1 MREAIQIIFDPRYYV
16 FHIAIFLIAAS
27 LLATLFY
34 EMRKPKKDPNDDPDT
49 KRMNDML
56 KD

>member
-1 MREAIQIIFDPRYYV
+1 MDILFEAKYYV
-16 FHIAIFLIAAS
+16 FHIAILLIAVV
-27 LLATLFY
+27 LLSTLVY
-34 EMRKPKKDPNDDPDT
+34 EMRKPKKNPNDDPDT

>member
-1 MREAIQIIFDPRYYV
+1 MDLLTNPRYYV
-16 FHIAIFLIAAS
+16 FHIAILLIAVS
-27 LLATLFY
+27 LIGTLIY
-34 EMRKPKKDPNDDPDT
+34 EMRKPRKDPNDDPDT

>member
-1 MREAIQIIFDPRYYV
+1 MFIPSEFWPKI
-16 FHIAIFLIAAS
+16 IAIFLIAGG
-27 LLATLFY
+27 LLATLIH
-34 EMRKPKKDPNDDPDT
+34 EMRKPKEDPNRDPDT

>member
-1 MREAIQIIFDPRYYV
+1 MREAIQIIFDPQYYV
-16 FHIAIFLIAAS
+16 FHIAIFFIAAS

>member
-1 MREAIQIIFDPRYYV
+1 MFIAEEFWPKM
-16 FHIAIFLIAAS
+16 IAIILIAAG
-27 LLATLFY
+27 LLFTLFR
-34 EMRKPKKDPNDDPDT
+34 EMRKPKEDPNRDPDT

>member
-1 MREAIQIIFDPRYYV
+1 MPSLLDPRYFV
-16 FHIAIFLIAAS
+16 LHLAIAAIALV
-27 LLATLFY
+27 LLTTLFV
-34 EMRKPKKDPNDDPDT
+34 EMRRPKKDPNDDPDT

>member
-1 MREAIQIIFDPRYYV
+1 MEILLNPRYYV
-16 FHIAIFLIAAS
+16 FHLAILFIALSLIA
-27 LLATLFY
+27 TIVY
-34 EMRKPKKDPNDDPDT
+34 ELRKPKSDPNKDPDT